1 MRFSALIC
9 LLILP
14 CGALAG
20 SETNPPEFPKAV
32 SSEALVP
39 EAAVPESASPDVGQ
53 FFVLANLEFTL
64 LHEFSHMLIEELKL
78 PVLGTEEDAADRIAM
93 IVMLRARQHQSAEEV
108 IPWLFAV
115 AGDWYTEWEL
125 KDRPSGKID
134 YWDNHHLEI
143 QRFHNIVCLIYGGKV
158 ELLEDLIDTEI
169 LPFERAMSCEAE
181 YRQAD
186 HAVQWLLDTY
196 GHSGKIM
203 NTGEQ
208 FTVTY
213 EEPIEGQNELMFDLL
228 QSSRVAEK
236 LVAALS
242 ARFSLPRPISI
253 EFDNCVSEP
262 DAYWHSPTASVTVCY
277 ELLGHFLNMAEYRQ
291 KNSRRACNIP
301 SLRRYMGARL
311 RCNDSNERA
320 ESEGEAKIELSSP

>member
-1 MRFSALIC
+1 MRFSALIWF
-9 LLILP
+9 LISILP
-14 CGALAG
+14 GGALAG
-20 SETNPPEFPKAV
+20 SETNSAEFPEEAV
-32 SSEALVP
+32 L
-39 EAAVPESASPDVGQ
+39 EAAVPEAASPEVGR

-78 PVLGTEEDAADRIAM
+78 PVLGSEEDAADRIAI
-93 IVMLRARQHQSAEEV
+93 IVMLKARQHQSAEEV

-158 ELLEDLIDTEI
+158 ELLEDLMDTEI

-186 HAVQWLLDTY
+186 HAVQWLLDTN

-203 NTGEQ
+203 ATGEQ

-213 EEPIEGQNELMFDLL
+213 EQPIEGQNELMFDLL

-242 ARFSLPRPISI
+242 ARFSLPRPISV

-291 KNSRRACNIP
+291 KNSPRACNIP
-301 SLRRYMGARL
+301 SLRKYMGARL
-311 RCNDSNERA
+311 RCNDSDESGQNE
-320 ESEGEAKIELSSP
+320 ESEGEAKK